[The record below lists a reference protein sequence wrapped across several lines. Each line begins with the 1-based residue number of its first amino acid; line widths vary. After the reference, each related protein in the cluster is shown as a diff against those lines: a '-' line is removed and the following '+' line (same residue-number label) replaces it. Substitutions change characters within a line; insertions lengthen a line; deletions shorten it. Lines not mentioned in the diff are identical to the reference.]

1 MNREMKSGGIVVS
14 GFRNNDLFDAS
25 SPHNRDDC
33 LLQWRLLR
41 DCFYENGVVLN
52 TLDQCDESCLDFVI
66 HVDVR
71 VVNKGGPPCF
81 LVVYETP
88 LTWPKN
94 ANLDLYSSYRH
105 VFTWDDDVAES
116 NGGTVLRYPQYAK
129 ALNSDTAQKRKKLC
143 CMIASNKSANVND
156 GRELY
161 SDRIKVI
168 RWFQDHAPE
177 HFDLYGHRWD
187 QPPPSV
193 GRLGRGLAILIGKC
207 YRFVGYKP
215 FMSYCGPISSKGEVL
230 GRYKF
235 AICFENAKD
244 FKGYVT
250 EKIFDCFAA
259 GCIPIYLGASNISE
273 LIPDDCFIDYRTFGS
288 FAKCY
293 EYMCSVSD
301 EQLNDYQLAISNFL
315 VSRKAVPFHPANFAK
330 TIVHGV
336 MAANGWAKT

>member
-1 MNREMKSGGIVVS
+1 MNHEMKSGGIVVS
-14 GFRNNDLFDAS
+14 GFRNNELFDAS
-25 SPHNRDDC
+25 SLHNRDDC

-288 FAKCY
+288 FTKCY